1 MRAHW
6 QVWNSEGTL
15 LGKFF
20 LGTVAPTMAFAGD
33 GRLLILADTAIFLAN
48 IAAKF
53 NRVSFP

>member
-1 MRAHW
+1 M
-6 QVWNSEGTL
+6 

-33 GRLLILADTAIFLAN
+33 GRLVILADTDIFLAN

>member
-1 MRAHW
+1 MGS

-20 LGTVAPTMAFAGD
+20 LGTVSANLIFAGD
-33 GRLLILADTAIFLAN
+33 GRLVILAETAIFFAN